1 MSDTGTLGP
10 GLLTIG
16 TVGSEVDVS
25 CLVNSAKI
33 TSEKDQGDNTTKLCG
48 TVKRG
53 SVSYSFTFEGNV
65 DVDAGTDS
73 GLFAL
78 SGARRFESVNGV
90 EVSAE
95 AAAVVAD
102 KKNVRLLVCG
112 AWSAPRPAFDYK
124 RVNGGL
130 LVQDRDT
137 AVVEDM
143 SWRVVTRRQPT
154 AAEMSD
160 AERAPCT
167 LTPMPAISPA

>member
-1 MSDTGTLGP
+1 MSDTGTFGP

-78 SGARRFESVNGV
+78 SHTAKGTEQTFTYTPSTELGTTATGILVIDPLDFGADEYGDDLTSDFSYSIVGEP
-90 EVSAE
+90 EWTYPAP
-95 AAAVVAD
+95 AAAA
-102 KKNVRLLVCG
+102 
-112 AWSAPRPAFDYK
+112 
-124 RVNGGL
+124 
-130 LVQDRDT
+130 
-137 AVVEDM
+137 
-143 SWRVVTRRQPT
+143 
-154 AAEMSD
+154 
-160 AERAPCT
+160 RAG
-167 LTPMPAISPA
+167 SPA